1 MMCLLLVFLL
11 SVWTWREVREIE
23 IFISSRRLGT
33 PPEMD
38 YPIKPNSV
46 DGASLFASVGF
57 LLSIPTLGRRGIGA
71 APSKTAMIARR
82 DDTSSSCWRLTRR
95 SRLLGR

>member
-1 MMCLLLVFLL
+1 VFVVGVLVVCLDMEGSEGDRDIYLL
-11 SVWTWREVREIE
+11 SPPG
-23 IFISSRRLGT
+23 S

-71 APSKTAMIARR
+71 TPSKTAMIARR

-95 SRLLGR
+95 PRLLGR